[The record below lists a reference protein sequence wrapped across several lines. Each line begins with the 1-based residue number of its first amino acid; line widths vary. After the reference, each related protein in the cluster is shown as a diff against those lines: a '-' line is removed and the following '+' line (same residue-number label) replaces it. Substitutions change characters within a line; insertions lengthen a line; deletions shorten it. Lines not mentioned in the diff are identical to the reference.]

1 MKYRISGR
9 SGNSGNWIIIKEKRW
24 WGWKRI
30 AEFGG
35 DNPFNRA
42 DKYLDSMIG
51 INDKATG
58 VIPVEEPNE
67 TE

>member
-42 DKYLDSMIG
+42 EKYIENIIG
-51 INDKATG
+51 INGKAK
-58 VIPVEEPNE
+58 E
-67 TE
+67 TNPTTSTDEDR